1 MPIMTSEEENLTL
14 VNEFT
19 VPDQDDQKQQ
29 QQPSFS
35 DSDSNTIP
43 VEDGNANTTCTIMD
57 DSNVDEDSSEKKNN
71 NNINENDHEKDDNSS
86 AETDDDD
93 NDNDEDDQ
101 NSSSSSSWDILI
113 SLYLPILF
121 VWFRRSMFG
130 SANLIR
136 SIVVGQLMRLVFV
149 DDILNRISEKLH
161 LPPWLQVI
169 LFTTTN
175 TQSSSSATTTNDSS
189 VLGCAV
195 AGSSSRIEKID
206 PYAWPPPAFTALAL
220 LTIFALVV
228 HPDGGTWIMLGK
240 LRDAILTV
248 LSTLAQSWE
257 FLVNDYGVFPT
268 IAAATTLATLLF
280 LVFIVLR
287 TLSPKN
293 RNRSGTNHNNNHNNS
308 NVHHN
313 EKKRRKKK
321 GSNNRHKRDQN
332 HNHHNHRSNR
342 IKKNSDLPT
351 HQETPPLPGSSS
363 SSSSSSSSPVSISP
377 RPSNIHDN
385 INSHHAYASSL
396 PPSCPSL
403 ILDTADATC
412 TTNSSL
418 NEPIS
423 ESGSTTP
430 TSTNVVNHG
439 GTTSAEGSSR
449 MSNIS
454 IGTQCDYTVATND
467 TTNTTNA
474 GKDNTSRRRMM
485 SGSTLDTTAMSDDQS
500 CGSASVRSYPS
511 VSVNSNRSSGGGNVN
526 ANGSGSGNGVDTK
539 IMNKKGTTGTGTNNS
554 RRAAKRSTRSNAGKK
569 NKAPTPT
576 VETSVSSRWDALK
589 PDHNDCNKNYISSS
603 SPHRANGKLNNSNI
617 KNQHQ
622 QRYQR
627 GNNRRVGHHVGNETS
642 SRKGRQLA
650 VNEPPMIDRNLSN
663 NKAASMQKSSPA
675 RRWSNEISLPI
686 ASLTPT
692 TSTPT
697 AAATISSPGLNP
709 FASSSSNIKPLPPPG
724 FQEKANVGLLHNNN
738 EDILMTAPPKLFD
751 TSPHVINDWRTAED
765 SSTAAAASM
774 MMTSSPQRVVLSPE
788 FFQSSSSTGTIQE
801 NPFCNN
807 NNSNTVSTPTYRRDN
822 SQIEAELQE
831 LGGQMAG
838 SILDF

>member
-1 MPIMTSEEENLTL
+1 
-14 VNEFT
+14 
-19 VPDQDDQKQQ
+19 
-29 QQPSFS
+29 
-35 DSDSNTIP
+35 
-43 VEDGNANTTCTIMD
+43 
-57 DSNVDEDSSEKKNN
+57 
-71 NNINENDHEKDDNSS
+71 
-86 AETDDDD
+86 
-93 NDNDEDDQ
+93 
-101 NSSSSSSWDILI
+101 
-113 SLYLPILF
+113 
-121 VWFRRSMFG
+121 
-130 SANLIR
+130 
-136 SIVVGQLMRLVFV
+136 
-149 DDILNRISEKLH
+149 
-161 LPPWLQVI
+161 
-169 LFTTTN
+169 
-175 TQSSSSATTTNDSS
+175 
-189 VLGCAV
+189 
-195 AGSSSRIEKID
+195 
-206 PYAWPPPAFTALAL
+206 
-220 LTIFALVV
+220 
-228 HPDGGTWIMLGK
+228 
-240 LRDAILTV
+240 LTV

-287 TLSPKN
+287 TLSPKS
-293 RNRSGTNHNNNHNNS
+293 RNRSGTNNNNHNNN

-321 GSNNRHKRDQN
+321 GSNNRHKRDHN

-342 IKKNSDLPT
+342 IKKNPDLPT
-351 HQETPPLPGSSS
+351 HQETPPLS
-363 SSSSSSSSPVSISP
+363 SSSSSSSSPISMSS
-377 RPSNIHDN
+377 RPSNIHN
-385 INSHHAYASSL
+385 NNSHHASASSL
-396 PPSCPSL
+396 PPSCPSI

-430 TSTNVVNHG
+430 TSTNVNHG
-439 GTTSAEGSSR
+439 GTTSAVGSSR

-454 IGTQCDYTVATND
+454 TGTRADYTVVTND

-500 CGSASVRSYPS
+500 CGSTSVRSYPS
-511 VSVNSNRSSGGGNVN
+511 VSVNSNRSSGGGNINVN
-526 ANGSGSGNGVDTK
+526 GSGNGVDTK
-539 IMNKKGTTGTGTNNS
+539 IMNKKGTTGTATNNS
-554 RRAAKRSTRSNAGKK
+554 RRAAKRSTKSNAGKK
-569 NKAPTPT
+569 NKAPAPP
-576 VETSVSSRWDALK
+576 VETSVSSRWDVLK
-589 PDHNDCNKNYISSS
+589 PDHNDCNKTYISSS
-603 SPHRANGKLNNSNI
+603 ANGNLNNI
-617 KNQHQ
+617 KNHHQ

-627 GNNRRVGHHVGNETS
+627 GNNRRGGHHVGNEICG
-642 SRKGRQLA
+642 RKGRQFA

-663 NKAASMQKSSPA
+663 NKAVLMQKSSLA
-675 RRWSNEISLPI
+675 RRWSNEVSLPI
-686 ASLTPT
+686 ASLTTT
-692 TSTPT
+692 TSTLT
-697 AAATISSPGLNP
+697 ATATIRSPGLNP
-709 FASSSSNIKPLPPPG
+709 FASPSSNIKPPPPPG
-724 FQEKANVGLLHNNN
+724 FQETTNVGLLHHHN

-774 MMTSSPQRVVLSPE
+774 MMTASPQRVVLSPE

-807 NNSNTVSTPTYRRDN
+807 NSNIVSAPTNRRDN

>member
-1 MPIMTSEEENLTL
+1 M
-14 VNEFT
+14 
-19 VPDQDDQKQQ
+19 
-29 QQPSFS
+29 
-35 DSDSNTIP
+35 
-43 VEDGNANTTCTIMD
+43 
-57 DSNVDEDSSEKKNN
+57 
-71 NNINENDHEKDDNSS
+71 
-86 AETDDDD
+86 
-93 NDNDEDDQ
+93 
-101 NSSSSSSWDILI
+101 
-113 SLYLPILF
+113 
-121 VWFRRSMFG
+121 
-130 SANLIR
+130 
-136 SIVVGQLMRLVFV
+136 
-149 DDILNRISEKLH
+149 
-161 LPPWLQVI
+161 
-169 LFTTTN
+169 
-175 TQSSSSATTTNDSS
+175 
-189 VLGCAV
+189 
-195 AGSSSRIEKID
+195 
-206 PYAWPPPAFTALAL
+206 
-220 LTIFALVV
+220 
-228 HPDGGTWIMLGK
+228 
-240 LRDAILTV
+240 TV

-293 RNRSGTNHNNNHNNS
+293 RNRSGTNNNNNHNNS

-321 GSNNRHKRDQN
+321 GSNNRHKRDHN

-363 SSSSSSSSPVSISP
+363 SSSSSSSPISISP
-377 RPSNIHDN
+377 RPSNIHNN
-385 INSHHAYASSL
+385 INSHHASASSL

-418 NEPIS
+418 NEPNS
-423 ESGSTTP
+423 ESDSTTP

-439 GTTSAEGSSR
+439 GTTSAVGSSR

-511 VSVNSNRSSGGGNVN
+511 VSVNSNRSSGGSNININGS
-526 ANGSGSGNGVDTK
+526 GSGSGNGVDTK

-603 SPHRANGKLNNSNI
+603 SPHRANGNLNNSNI

-697 AAATISSPGLNP
+697 AAAATISSPGLNP
-709 FASSSSNIKPLPPPG
+709 FASSSSNIKPPPPPG
-724 FQEKANVGLLHNNN
+724 FQETANVGLLHNNN

-807 NNSNTVSTPTYRRDN
+807 NSNTVSTPTYRRDN